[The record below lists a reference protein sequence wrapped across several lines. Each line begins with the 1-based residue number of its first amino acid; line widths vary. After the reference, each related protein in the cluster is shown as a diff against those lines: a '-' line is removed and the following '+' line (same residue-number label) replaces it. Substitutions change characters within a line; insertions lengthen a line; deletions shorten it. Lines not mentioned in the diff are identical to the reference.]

1 MRLRRETT
9 TTSSPGWCLIGRR
22 SFSSLDLPLSFHEP
36 PSSPFPST
44 NSSFSLSLAPLSLS
58 LFSSLLRLIPP
69 RPSPTTLAFLH
80 FSSFLLSVSRLDQ
93 TDRSYLFQTTYTV
106 SPRGADTTNI
116 EVYVDLALAR
126 RANSKSSASGT
137 NLSSA
142 LASTVYTKPSTMYIY
157 IYRYI
162 YNKERGLW
170 LGISPDHDPRARS
183 ERENT
188 ETPIPRNFAGNNSVA
203 VTFLKVDHVIG
214 GKILYTV

>member
-1 MRLRRETT
+1 MRQRRRHHRAGVSLADGPSLRSTCLSLF
-9 TTSSPGWCLIGRR
+9 TS
-22 SFSSLDLPLSFHEP
+22 LPPLLFLLRTP
-36 PSSPFPST
+36 L
-44 NSSFSLSLAPLSLS
+44 SLSLSPLSLS